1 MFDEIIMVGL
11 GESIVILVGVY
22 AGVHEGG
29 VEMGHGFWVSVVLVL
44 K

>member
-1 MFDEIIMVGL
+1 MFDEIIIDGL

-22 AGVHEGG
+22 TGVHEGG
-29 VEMGHGFWVSVVLVL
+29 VEMGHNFWLSVVLVL